1 MRCPYCDTEM
11 ERGKLHSRGGVYFL
25 PDGEKHPQFYTEREM
40 KKHNAVYLPP
50 YITLLDRPEYP
61 TAYICRQCSK
71 IVIEY

>member
-1 MRCPYCDTEM
+1 MMCPYCSREM
-11 ERGKLHSRGGVYFL
+11 EKGKLYSRGGVFFL
-25 PDGEKHPQFYTEREM
+25 PEGDKLPLFYTEHEM

-50 YITLLDRPEYP
+50 YLTILDRPEFP